1 MSNKIG
7 RFEILSEIATSIAGS
22 VYKATD
28 EESNQ
33 TVALKT
39 LKLEVFGMQAEAV
52 VQSVVEEAE
61 LSKALNSPNIALLYG
76 AGEIDFMLC
85 AAMEY
90 VQGNSIATMLAR
102 KEGFSI
108 WDLMDIARQTCQGLD
123 HALVHKVVHYS
134 LEPAK
139 IMVQWDGTVKILS
152 FGTSMMGAHA
162 AQAQGPAPE
171 VLHYM
176 SPEQLRADPLDSRS
190 NFFSLAAILYEMVT
204 ERKAFQGDDA
214 EQVRQSILEM
224 TPVAPDHVNPKI
236 HPALSE
242 VIMKALSKDPD
253 QRYQCGQDLIND
265 LERCKE
271 SATKTSAK
279 KATPTAPANTVAKKT
294 PSPTAAKPNESVPV
308 AAAAKPVHEKP
319 RPEFAPKPVPKVT
332 EPAVTAVPVRP
343 PVAPDDSEFE
353 VKAEAPEP
361 ETPVLDRKAAAAA
374 AGWGGSSASAST
386 MPRAPKLDSQPKF
399 GSKLDHHSKEEMKM
413 SAATADQEVD
423 APAVYVDPT
432 MSETKKALVPSGP
445 SFSEISELPPLKEVY
460 VAPAPTA
467 PSTQAVQEVEQPTF
481 KSSVAE
487 KPKIQPRE
495 VAKKAVTEIKKTP
508 PKLVMYSV
516 AAAIGIV
523 LLLILGIAF
532 HIHNENSD
540 DDSAPAQSAQA
551 PAPAQAAPAAAQPAV
566 APAPAPA
573 QVITTTP
580 LEAIPAESASVSVTP
595 KHNAKQKKNAKALPA
610 AAPVVVPG
618 QLSVNSTPEGA
629 AIAMDGHGEAGW
641 VTPFN
646 LTGLAPGQ
654 HTITVSRPGFGSET
668 RTIEVGAGSKSFLSV
683 QLAQLS
689 ASLSVTS
696 DPVGASIF
704 LDGKD
709 TGHVTPTQL
718 SVEKAGNHTI
728 LVKKQG
734 YLDETSVAN
743 LQTGQT
749 FHYSPTLR
757 RLGSTDEIKT
767 INKFKK
773 VFGGGDVAGMGTVS
787 IRTNPKGAQIAVN
800 RRVLDKV
807 SPVDFY
813 LNPGT
818 YVVDITLSG
827 FQSVQKV
834 VTVDKGGKVAIDEAL
849 QRQ

>member
-7 RFEILSEIATSIAGS
+7 RFEILSEIASSVNGS

-39 LKLEVFGMQAEAV
+39 LKLEVLGVQADAV
-52 VQSVVEEAE
+52 VQSVLEEAE
-61 LSKALNSPNIALLYG
+61 ISKALNSPNIALLYG
-76 AGEIDFMLC
+76 AGEIDSMLC

-102 KEGFSI
+102 KEGFSV
-108 WDLMDIARQTCQGLD
+108 WDLMDISRQTCQGLD

-162 AQAQGPAPE
+162 AQAQGAAPE

-204 ERKAFQGDDA
+204 ERKAFHGDDA

-242 VIMKALSKDPD
+242 VIMKALAKDPD

-271 SATKTSAK
+271 SATKTSAAK
-279 KATPTAPANTVAKKT
+279 KAAPAQQASNAPNKIPAPV
-294 PSPTAAKPNESVPV
+294 KPKESVPV
-308 AAAAKPVHEKP
+308 AAPPKPAIEKP
-319 RPEFAPKPVPKVT
+319 RPEFAAKP
-332 EPAVTAVPVRP
+332 EAPAV
-343 PVAPDDSEFE
+343 VAQNEFE
-353 VKAEAPEP
+353 VKVRAPEP
-361 ETPVLDRKAAAAA
+361 EKPASDWKAAAAA
-374 AGWGGSSASAST
+374 AGWGGGST
-386 MPRAPKLDSQPKF
+386 SVEPTGRRTSPVESQAKF
-399 GSKLDHHSKEEMKM
+399 GSTLASHSKEEATM
-413 SAATADQEVD
+413 SAATAEPEVE
-423 APAVYVDPT
+423 APALHVDPT
-432 MSETKKALVPSGP
+432 MVETKKAPASSGP

-460 VAPAPTA
+460 VAPAPPPPPTE
-467 PSTQAVQEVEQPTF
+467 AVQEVEHPVF
-481 KSSVAE
+481 KAPVPE
-487 KPKIQPRE
+487 KVKIQPRE
-495 VAKKAVTEIKKTP
+495 VARKAVTEIKKTP

-516 AAAIGIV
+516 AAAIAIV
-523 LLLILGIAF
+523 LLVILGIAF

-540 DDSAPAQSAQA
+540 EDSAPAQTARAPIQTA
-551 PAPAQAAPAAAQPAV
+551 PAPVAPAAAPAAAPQPV
-566 APAPAPA
+566 
-573 QVITTTP
+573 VTTP
-580 LEAIPAESASVSVTP
+580 VEAIPAEPASVSVTP
-595 KHNAKQKKNAKALPA
+595 KHNAKQKKPGKVTPAPAPAL
-610 AAPVVVPG
+610 VPG
-618 QLSVNSTPEGA
+618 QLTVNSTPEGA
-629 AIAMDGHGEAGW
+629 AIAMDGHSDGGW
-641 VTPFN
+641 VTPYN

-668 RTIEVGAGSKSFLSV
+668 RTIEVGSGSKSFLSV

-696 DPVGASIF
+696 DPVGAAIF

-709 TGHVTPTQL
+709 SGHVTPTQI
-718 SVEKAGNHTI
+718 SVDKAGSHTI
-728 LVKKQG
+728 LFKKQG
-734 YLDETSVAN
+734 YLDETTTAN
-743 LQTGQT
+743 LQAGQT
-749 FHYSPTLR
+749 FHYAATLR
-757 RLGSTDEIKT
+757 PLGSTDEIKT
-767 INKFKK
+767 VSKFKK
-773 VFGGGDVAGMGTVS
+773 VFGGSEATGMGTVS
-787 IRTNPKGAQIAVN
+787 IKTNPKGAQIAVN
-800 RRVLDKV
+800 RRMLDKV

-818 YVVDITLSG
+818 YVIDITLSG
-827 FQSVQKV
+827 FQPVQKV
-834 VTVDKGGKVAIDEAL
+834 VTVDKGGKVAVDEAL

>member
-7 RFEILSEIATSIAGS
+7 RFAIVSEIATSTHGS

-39 LKLEVFGMQAEAV
+39 LKLEVLGVQAEAV
-52 VQSVVEEAE
+52 VQSVLEEAE
-61 LSKALNSPNIALLYG
+61 ASKALNSPNIALLYG
-76 AGEIDFMLC
+76 AGEIESQLC

-162 AQAQGPAPE
+162 AQAEGAAPE

-176 SPEQLRADPLDSRS
+176 SPEQLRTDPLDSRS

-214 EQVRQSILEM
+214 SEVRRSILES

-242 VIMKALSKDPD
+242 VIMKALSKDSD

-279 KATPTAPANTVAKKT
+279 KAAPTAQTNNAPKKVAPTAPVRPEA
-294 PSPTAAKPNESVPV
+294 VPV
-308 AAAAKPVHEKP
+308 AAPPKPGMQKP
-319 RPEFAPKPVPKVT
+319 RPEYTAKP
-332 EPAVTAVPVRP
+332 EAPAVVTQK
-343 PVAPDDSEFE
+343 EFE
-353 VKAEAPEP
+353 VKVRAPEP
-361 ETPVLDRKAAAAA
+361 DKPASDWKAAAAA
-374 AGWGGSSASAST
+374 AGWDGSSTPVGRTVSRASQVE
-386 MPRAPKLDSQPKF
+386 SQAKF
-399 GSKLDHHSKEEMKM
+399 GSTLTSHTKEEVSM
-413 SAATADQEVD
+413 SATTAEPEVET
-423 APAVYVDPT
+423 PTINVDPA
-432 MSETKKALVPSGP
+432 MVETKKGPASSGP

-460 VAPAPTA
+460 VAPAPIPPA
-467 PSTQAVQEVEQPTF
+467 SEVVQEVEHPVL
-481 KSSVAE
+481 KSPLPE
-487 KPKIQPRE
+487 KVKIQPRV

-516 AAAIGIV
+516 TAAIAVV
-523 LLLILGIAF
+523 LLVILGIAF

-540 DDSAPAQSAQA
+540 DDSGPAQTARA
-551 PAPAQAAPAAAQPAV
+551 PIQAAPAPVQPAAV
-566 APAPAPA
+566 PAPEAAPVVA
-573 QVITTTP
+573 APVEP
-580 LEAIPAESASVSVTP
+580 IPAEPASVSVTP
-595 KHNAKQKKNAKALPA
+595 KHNAKQKKQGKVVPA
-610 AAPVVVPG
+610 PAPVLVPG
-618 QLSVNSTPEGA
+618 QLAVNSTPEGA
-629 AIAMDGHGEAGW
+629 AIAVDGRSEAGW
-641 VTPFN
+641 VTPYN
-646 LTGLAPGQ
+646 LTGLTPGQ
-654 HTITVSRPGFGSET
+654 HTITISRSGFGSET
-668 RTIEVGAGSKSFLSV
+668 RSVEVGAASKSFLSV

-689 ASLSVTS
+689 ASVSVTS
-696 DPVGASIF
+696 DPVGAAIF

-709 TGHVTPTQL
+709 TGHVTPTQV
-718 SVEKAGNHTI
+718 SVEKTGSHTI
-728 LVKKQG
+728 VVKKQG
-734 YLDETSVAN
+734 YLDESTTAN
-743 LQTGQT
+743 LQAGQT
-749 FHYSPTLR
+749 FHYAATLR
-757 RLGSTDEIKT
+757 PLGSTDEIKT
-767 INKFKK
+767 VSKFKK
-773 VFGGGDVAGMGTVS
+773 VFGGGDAAGMGTVS
-787 IRTNPKGAQIAVN
+787 IKTNPKGAQIAVN
-800 RRVLDKV
+800 RRMLDKT

-827 FQSVQKV
+827 FQPLQKV
-834 VTVDKGGKVAIDEAL
+834 VTVEKGGKVAIDEVL